1 MLAESSP
8 KSLETEDGKDLN
20 EILSPGSH
28 WSLHERESC
37 VSVAGGVIPSARLG
51 SKLPFNKT
59 CPNRNHILVLRA
71 IERLD
76 VGFVL
81 FIAICGVCV
90 GDGWFEQ
97 PHLARVRLIGL
108 WGWVRLH
115 T

>member
-1 MLAESSP
+1 MRYYLQV
-8 KSLETEDGKDLN
+8 
-20 EILSPGSH
+20 H
-28 WSLHERESC
+28 
-37 VSVAGGVIPSARLG
+37 AGLCMKKNRVCLYVIPSARLG

-90 GDGWFEQ
+90 EDGWFEQ